1 MRALYAAAHVMH
13 GEGMTSLTTVY
24 LIQSESY
31 VSQHYVGLT
40 VDLRHRLKCHN
51 AGESPHTA
59 KYRPWRL
66 VVSLD
71 FSDEQRARAFEKYLK
86 SGSGRAF
93 MVRHFL

>member
-1 MRALYAAAHVMH
+1 
-13 GEGMTSLTTVY
+13 MTRLTTVY
-24 LIQSESY
+24 LLQSESHT
-31 VSQHYVGLT
+31 SQHYVGLT
-40 VDLRHRLKCHN
+40 LDLSRRVKCHN

-66 VVSLD
+66 VLRID
-71 FSDEQRARAFEKYLK
+71 FSSEQRARDFEKYLK